1 VAKATTVIKVAEIMP
16 ASEVLATVKLR
27 LGITDDSKDALID
40 SYVQEIGQRILHYT
54 NMTDIPAELEHTWAS
69 MVVDALRIDQPNDEQ
84 IAATVGGGESM
95 KIGDTS
101 VTSGGSGGGLSNTSK
116 SVIDQVVLN
125 YRIDLN
131 RYRRMR
137 W

>member
-1 VAKATTVIKVAEIMP
+1 MMP
-16 ASEVLATVKLR
+16 ASESNVLDIVKLR
-27 LGITDDSKDALID
+27 LGISDDSKDALID
-40 SYVQEIGQRILHYT
+40 SYVQEIGQRIRHYC
-54 NMTDIPAELEHTWAS
+54 NLPEIPDGLAHTWAS
-69 MVVDALRIDQPNDEQ
+69 MVVDAVRVDQPQDEQ
-84 IAATVGGGESM
+84 IAATVGGGESI

-101 VTSGGSGGGLSNTSK
+101 MTSGGSGGGLSNTGK

-125 YRIDLN
+125 YRVDLN

>member
-1 VAKATTVIKVAEIMP
+1 MAKATTVIKVAEIMP

-27 LGITDDSKDALID
+27 LRLDDSHDALID